1 MRPTHTDLAI
11 LRTLALEAGAAIMK
25 IYEKDAI
32 AVTAKAD
39 HSPVTE
45 ADLAADAVIR
55 AGLAKHFPDIAVLS
69 EESPDALPRDTALFF
84 LVDPLDG
91 TREFISRN
99 GEFTVNIAL
108 IENGR
113 SIAAT
118 VHAPAINATYIAAE
132 GLGAWRHDE
141 NGTALALKTHL
152 HTEGEPLRV
161 LASRSHN
168 SPETET
174 FIARLPAPV
183 TLIQSGSSLKF
194 CTVASGA
201 GDLYPRFGPTSQWD
215 TAAGQCILE
224 QAGGLVLTAEGEPLR
239 YGLDLPLLN
248 PSFIALATPALRSVA
263 GI

>member
-1 MRPTHTDLAI
+1 MHPAHSDLAV

-25 IYEKDAI
+25 IYEQDAI
-32 AVTAKAD
+32 AVTTKSD

-55 AGLAKHFPDIAVLS
+55 TGLARHFPDIAVLS
-69 EESPDALPRDTALFF
+69 EESPDARPRDTARFF

-91 TREFISRN
+91 TREFISGN

-113 SIAAT
+113 SIAAI

-141 NGTALALKTHL
+141 SGTALALKTHL
-152 HTEGEPLRV
+152 HTEGDPLRV
-161 LASRSHN
+161 LASRSHH
-168 SPETET
+168 SPETEA
-174 FIARLPAPV
+174 FIARLSAPV
-183 TLIQSGSSLKF
+183 TLIRSGSSLKF
-194 CTVASGA
+194 CTLAAGA

-224 QAGGLVLTAEGEPLR
+224 QAGGLVLTVEGEPMR
-239 YGLDLPLLN
+239 YGLDLPLRN
-248 PSFIALATPALRSVA
+248 PSFIALATPALKA
-263 GI
+263 ML